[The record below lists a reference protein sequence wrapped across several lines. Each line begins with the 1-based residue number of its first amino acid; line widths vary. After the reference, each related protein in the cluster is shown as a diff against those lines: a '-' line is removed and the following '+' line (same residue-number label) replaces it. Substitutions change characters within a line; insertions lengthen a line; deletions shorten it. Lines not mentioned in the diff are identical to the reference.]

1 MDCCK
6 NGHTHN
12 LHTQTDT
19 RLSLTQQKQP
29 LPHTRPHPR
38 QLTTTLTSPLLQLK
52 TINNRKN
59 SYKRPLSSSTGFPPL
74 FFFFPFS
81 PSPSTHHHHQPAHP
95 PPPLPRSTQPSQ
107 PVSLPPSS
115 SLKSKSRPT
124 HPSPSFKK
132 PFSPLLRQVISY
144 RPSTSSPNGHPRSKV
159 THSSSQT
166 HTTSTQPITPI
177 KWNSSPRALSD
188 RHSLLAHI
196 VVSTGHRHRPLVFS
210 YRRLAHQDHPSQPAS
225 KSSPLASI
233 TKPFADR
240 PLLSSPVNCRIQDQE
255 TNYRESNP
263 TKSESSTRSQ
273 HSNRPSLFFHFHK
286 KSTSF
291 PRPAQPRN
299 KNTLNKHTQL
309 DPFEFSTTH
318 THITGPSFQARQNQ
332 LNTNNTTTQQQQ

>member
-233 TKPFADR
+233 TNRSPTDPFYLHQSTAGSR
-240 PLLSSPVNCRIQDQE
+240 TRKQIIGSLIQQ
-255 TNYRESNP
+255 
-263 TKSESSTRSQ
+263 SQ
-273 HSNRPSLFFHFHK
+273 K
-286 KSTSF
+286 
-291 PRPAQPRN
+291 AQP
-299 KNTLNKHTQL
+299 
-309 DPFEFSTTH
+309 
-318 THITGPSFQARQNQ
+318 A
-332 LNTNNTTTQQQQ
+332 LNTQTDQAFFFTFTKR